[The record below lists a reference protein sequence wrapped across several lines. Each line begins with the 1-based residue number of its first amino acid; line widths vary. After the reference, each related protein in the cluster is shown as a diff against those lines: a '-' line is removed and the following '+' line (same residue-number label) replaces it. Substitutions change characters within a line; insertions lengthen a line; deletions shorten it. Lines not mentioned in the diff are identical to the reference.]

1 MEVEG
6 GEGQEEELVRSL
18 DWGTDPAHLE
28 EENLLYVAATRARKH
43 LSLEKVVGLWE
54 AAERMGVH
62 RVAEEATR
70 TYLLLSAE
78 ALRGVVEDPRVPA
91 EHRVRALKALGHLE
105 RGEET
110 LRAGR

>member
-1 MEVEG
+1 V
-6 GEGQEEELVRSL
+6 LA
-18 DWGTDPAHLE
+18 P
-28 EENLLYVAATRARKH
+28 
-43 LSLEKVVGLWE
+43 
-54 AAERMGVH
+54 GVY

-91 EHRVRALKALGHLE
+91 EHRVRALKALEHLE

-110 LRAGR
+110 LGIFASGANMR

>member
-1 MEVEG
+1 
-6 GEGQEEELVRSL
+6 
-18 DWGTDPAHLE
+18 
-28 EENLLYVAATRARKH
+28 
-43 LSLEKVVGLWE
+43 
-54 AAERMGVH
+54 VH